1 MKTGP
6 KIKGSSRE
14 LCYAVKL
21 SCTRVLCND
30 GCLRHGLFSYKSQFI
45 CE

>member
-21 SCTRVLCND
+21 SFTRVLCND
-30 GCLRHGLFSYKSQFI
+30 RDLRHGLFSYKYQFI
-45 CE
+45 YE